1 MHFIWWRRCQFKFR
15 WMLNQYSSKMR
26 LNQSFWPEWIP
37 LIWRSLKEPHPG
49 LNFFLPEKK
58 IKTGFSIFFNHR
70 LPGSSISALP
80 PLQYNVAVCYMV
92 IIWHVRS
99 ERELYLVYVRTYVCL
114 GWPHINDTKLIFGR
128 GWGRRRNTYEDQA
141 HIFSSIHK
149 NKIAHCFKYFP
160 SMRWVTHVVIAA
172 SDHYDFLGVVTFPDE
187 NCCIR
192 VTDQGSTSLR
202 QKSGFFEKPGVESWT
217 EQLSGNCWFYFQ
229 SQYLSAASR
238 HRCSSTERPPPRYLM
253 LRLPWSKG
261 IISRKMGKKREA
273 GKSW

>member
-1 MHFIWWRRCQFKFR
+1 MRFQQPSRELWELSFKTDLGPLSRGDNWKKENHIEDKTSCKKLHFIWWRRCQFKFR

-160 SMRWVTHVVIAA
+160 SMRWVTQWWLQLAIIMIFWALSHFPMKIVV
-172 SDHYDFLGVVTFPDE
+172 
-187 NCCIR
+187 
-192 VTDQGSTSLR
+192 
-202 QKSGFFEKPGVESWT
+202 
-217 EQLSGNCWFYFQ
+217 
-229 SQYLSAASR
+229 
-238 HRCSSTERPPPRYLM
+238 
-253 LRLPWSKG
+253 
-261 IISRKMGKKREA
+261 
-273 GKSW
+273 